1 MMDLQLGIPSKTSAT
16 GFIKDTDELKFEQD
30 VLTASMTHP
39 VIVDFWAPWCAPCKQ
54 MMPALEK
61 VVGEAAGAV
70 LMVKVNIDQ
79 SPELAQALR
88 IQSVPTVYAF
98 FQGKPVD
105 GFAGARSESDLR
117 AFVVKLKALTGS
129 APAAAPENITALSAE
144 QIKKI
149 IGDAGQFFQQGK
161 YEEAMGL
168 YGGLLD
174 ADAENMDA
182 LAGIGWCLVA
192 AGDMPGMREM
202 LTQLAPEQLKSPRMK
217 GLQFIAALETQ
228 AASLQDVSVLEQKL
242 LEKPDNLQALF
253 DLATQYLAAGQLEKG
268 IETLISLIRKN
279 RDWHDKKARILLLEI
294 FEALGNAHPLTL
306 SGRRKLSTV
315 LFS

>member
-1 MMDLQLGIPSKTSAT
+1 MMDLQLGIPPKTSAT
-16 GFIKDTDELKFEQD
+16 GFIKDTNEMAFEQD

-70 LMVKVNIDQ
+70 LMVKVNIDK

-105 GFAGARSESDLR
+105 GFAGARTESELR
-117 AFVVKLKALTGS
+117 AFVGKLKALTGAA
-129 APAAAPENITALSAE
+129 APAAAENIAALSAE
-144 QIKKI
+144 QLKKI
-149 IGDAGQFFQQGK
+149 LGDAGQFFQQGK
-161 YEEAMGL
+161 YEEAMAR
-168 YGGLLD
+168 YGAVLD
-174 ADAENMDA
+174 ADADNMDA
-182 LAGIGWCLVA
+182 LAGIGWCLLAV
-192 AGDMPGMREM
+192 GDIPGVREM
-202 LTQLAPEQLKSPRMK
+202 LAQLAPAQLTSSQMK

-228 AASLQDVSVLEQKL
+228 AAALEDVSVLEQKL
-242 LEKPDNLQALF
+242 LKKPDDLQVLF
-253 DLATQYLAAGQLEKG
+253 DLATQYLAAGQLDKG

-279 RDWHDKKARILLLEI
+279 RDWQDKKARTFLLEI

>member
-1 MMDLQLGIPSKTSAT
+1 MIDLQLGAPPGPAAT
-16 GFIKDTDELKFEQD
+16 GFIKDTSETAFEQD
-30 VLTASMTHP
+30 VLTASMTKP
-39 VIVDFWAPWCAPCKQ
+39 VIVDFWAPWCGPCKQ

-61 VVGEAAGAV
+61 VVSEAAGAV
-70 LMVKVNIDQ
+70 LMVKVNIDKN
-79 SPELAQALR
+79 PELAQALR

-105 GFAGARSESDLR
+105 GFTGARPESDLR
-117 AFVVKLKALTGS
+117 AFVGKLKALTGG
-129 APAAAPENITALSAE
+129 APAAAENIAALTAE

-149 IGDAGQFFQQGK
+149 LDDAGQFFQQGK
-161 YEEAMGL
+161 YDEAMARYGAGL
-168 YGGLLD
+168 D
-174 ADAENMDA
+174 VDAENMDA
-182 LAGIGWCLVA
+182 LAGIGWCLLT
-192 AGDMPGMREM
+192 AGDIASVREM
-202 LTQLAPEQLKSPRMK
+202 LTQLTPPQLKSPQMK

-228 AASLQDVSVLEQKL
+228 AAALEDASVLEQKL
-242 LEKPDNLQALF
+242 LKKPDDLQVLF
-253 DLATQYLAAGQLEKG
+253 NLATQYLAAGQLDKG

-279 RDWHDKKARILLLEI
+279 RDWQDKKARTLLLEI